1 MDAFLP
7 AVGLAVV
14 GLAIGVLSGLLG
26 VGGGTIMIPVFRLVL
41 GMEPLVA
48 TATSLFT
55 IVPTSLSGTISH
67 VRNKT
72 CVVPLGVA
80 AGLGGAL
87 MSPFGVRLAALS
99 PTWLVMLTAALI
111 IAWSAFKMFSKAL
124 KKPPASKAAGT
135 GCSAGAGAAADA
147 RAARAAGTAAGSQA
161 AGGAGAPAAQE
172 QGARRKLS
180 RKQLAIGVVIG
191 LAAGLASGYVG
202 VGGGFLM
209 VPLFLSLLG
218 TSMHEASGTSL
229 LAVMILAVPGV
240 VQQALFGNIDLLAG
254 VCIALG
260 TIPGAF
266 FGARLAPRVPDRALR
281 LAFGCFLLV
290 AAVLLAV
297 NEFGLLGNG

>member
-1 MDAFLP
+1 MDAFVP
-7 AVGLAVV
+7 AVGLAAV
-14 GLAIGVLSGLLG
+14 GLAIGALSGLLG

-124 KKPPASKAAGT
+124 KKPAASKAAADVA
-135 GCSAGAGAAADA
+135 AGPGAVADA
-147 RAARAAGTAAGSQA
+147 GAARAAGTAADSRA
-161 AGGAGAPAAQE
+161 AEGADAPAAQE
-172 QGARRKLS
+172 HGARRKLS

-240 VQQALFGNIDLLAG
+240 IQQALFGNIDLLAG
-254 VCIALG
+254 VCIAIG

-281 LAFGCFLLV
+281 LVFGCFLLV

-297 NEFGLLGNG
+297 NEFGLLGNR